1 MLTPCFLSSLYNPYK
16 GHSLLRPSFI
26 SWWEEVGSVVSGHSV
41 AAAPLNPKGHS
52 LPHVGGHRC
61 PKLVA
66 LWAVPGEGAKG
77 TGCHH
82 ARQGMQT

>member
-1 MLTPCFLSSLYNPYK
+1 M
-16 GHSLLRPSFI
+16 
-26 SWWEEVGSVVSGHSV
+26 VSGHSV